1 MFKNLLRIVVVV
13 GLVVSVSTVFICA
26 PASGADFPKK
36 AVRIIVTAGVGGGE
50 DGEIRGLMPF
60 LQKHL
65 GVNVM
70 IENIGGAGGKI
81 ALEKLQK
88 TEPDGYTLLFSTFP
102 KPIVVEY
109 MEKVAY
115 RTKDFTPVYAWTR
128 SNQLI
133 VGHVDG
139 WKNFNEFLKAAKAKT
154 LAGGFTGRGS
164 TTHVAGLLAVDALG
178 IKVNWVPYEGSGETL
193 AALAGKHIDFVIN
206 LASTSLPLIEGGR
219 LRPLLLVSDERD
231 PFFPDVPV
239 PKELG
244 FSVPALPGVRGLV
257 APPKTPA
264 AIVKV
269 IEEATSKAVKE
280 ASYVDWAKKRK
291 MVIKPLT
298 HEEFGKDILE
308 SYPKV
313 EKIQQ
318 KLKD

>member
-1 MFKNLLRIVVVV
+1 MFKNLLRIVVVI
-13 GLVVSVSTVFICA
+13 GLGVAGGAVFVCA

-36 AVRIIVTAGVGGGE
+36 PVRIIVTAGVGGGE
-50 DGEIRGLMPF
+50 DGEMRGLMPF

-65 GVNVM
+65 GVNIMV
-70 IENIGGAGGKI
+70 ENIGGAGGKI
-81 ALEKLQK
+81 ALEKIQK

-102 KPIVVEY
+102 KPIIIEY
-109 MEKVAY
+109 MEKVSY

-128 SNQLI
+128 SNQLL
-133 VGHVDG
+133 VGHVDN
-139 WKNFNEFLKAAKAKT
+139 WKTFDEFLKAAKAKT
-154 LAGGFTGRGS
+154 LIGGFTGRGS

-193 AALAGKHIDFVIN
+193 GALAGKHIDFVVN

-219 LRPLLLVSDERD
+219 LRPLILFSDERD

-239 PKELG
+239 PKDLG
-244 FSVPALPGVRGLV
+244 FAVPALPGVRGIV

-269 IEEATSKAVKE
+269 LEEATSKAVKE
-280 ASYVDWAKKRK
+280 ASFVDWAKKRK
-291 MVIKPLT
+291 MVIKPLNPQ
-298 HEEFGKDILE
+298 EFGKNIVE

-318 KLKD
+318 MLKD

>member
-1 MFKNLLRIVVVV
+1 MFKNLLRIVVVA
-13 GLVVSVSTVFICA
+13 GLVASVSAVFVCA
-26 PASGADFPKK
+26 PVNGAEFPRK

-88 TEPDGYTLLFSTFP
+88 TEPDGYTVLFSTFP
-102 KPIVVEY
+102 KPVVIEY

-128 SNQLI
+128 SNQLLL
-133 VGHVDG
+133 GHVDS
-139 WKNFNEFLKAAKAKT
+139 WKTFDEFLKAAKAKP

-164 TTHVAGLLAVDALG
+164 TTHVAGLLAMDALG
-178 IKVNWVPYEGSGETL
+178 VKVNWVPYEGSGETL
-193 AALAGKHIDFVIN
+193 GALAGKHIDFVIN

-244 FSVPALPGVRGLV
+244 FSVPALPGVRGIV

-264 AIVKV
+264 AIVKAL
-269 IEEATSKAVKE
+269 EEATSKAVKE
-280 ASYVDWAKKRK
+280 PAYVDWAKKRK
-291 MVIKPLT
+291 MVIKPLNPQ
-298 HEEFGKDILE
+298 EFGKDIAE